1 MTLDVSPGQ
10 AETLRD
16 SSCEQPHGGDVFS
29 NMSTISLWEQMDPSR
44 CHGFVILVA
53 RILDYFGFADAGL
66 VFNLFM
72 VIFRAFGCN
81 LEGIICQPAIW
92 AQGELSVTRKALVLR
107 VASGE
112 LAKHRPILDFGGP
125 IGIFCV
131 RRCIFIHR
139 HDMMIH
145 DICISNIIF
154 SVCYEKYRMLMVCF
168 FGWCFFGC
176 FCVLYIYI
184 LYIFKSWIV
193 RVDFEMTWLPDI
205 PWHPDRRQC
214 LRHRWITSSACG
226 FG

>member
-1 MTLDVSPGQ
+1 
-10 AETLRD
+10 
-16 SSCEQPHGGDVFS
+16 
-29 NMSTISLWEQMDPSR
+29 
-44 CHGFVILVA
+44 
-53 RILDYFGFADAGL
+53 
-66 VFNLFM
+66 M
-72 VIFRAFGCN
+72 VIFRALGCN

-112 LAKHRPILDFGGP
+112 LAKHRPILDFGGA
-125 IGIFCV
+125 IGIFLCMMS
-131 RRCIFIHR
+131 IFIHR
-139 HDMMIH
+139 HDMMMIYTVYIYMYFKH
-145 DICISNIIF
+145 HFTFVMWNI
-154 SVCYEKYRMLMVCF
+154 VCW
-168 FGWCFFGC
+168 WCASLVGVFLGC

-184 LYIFKSWIV
+184 LILYIYIFKSWIV

>member
-1 MTLDVSPGQ
+1 
-10 AETLRD
+10 
-16 SSCEQPHGGDVFS
+16 
-29 NMSTISLWEQMDPSR
+29 
-44 CHGFVILVA
+44 
-53 RILDYFGFADAGL
+53 
-66 VFNLFM
+66 M

-112 LAKHRPILDFGGP
+112 LAKHRPILDFGGT

-131 RRCIFIHR
+131 WWVSLNFIHR
-139 HDMMIH
+139 HDMIIH
-145 DICISNIIF
+145 DICISNIILSLLCEISYVDGVLLWLVF
-154 SVCYEKYRMLMVCF
+154 F
-168 FGWCFFGC
+168 FGLFLCI
-176 FCVLYIYI
+176 VYLYINI